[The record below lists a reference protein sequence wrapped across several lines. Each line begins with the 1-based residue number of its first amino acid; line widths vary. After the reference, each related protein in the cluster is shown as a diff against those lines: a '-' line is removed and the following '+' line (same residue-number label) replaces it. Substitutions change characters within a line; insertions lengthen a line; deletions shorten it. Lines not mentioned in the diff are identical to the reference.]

1 MIKNEY
7 KVFGRVDIDFE
18 KFYSNLNTDVLG
30 RKILFFESVTST
42 NDIAKEYAEKGEWG
56 LCILAEEQTKGR
68 GTHGRRWSTF
78 KGKSIA
84 LSIVIHPD
92 WIKDTSILSIA
103 AAKAVIKT
111 LEKFNLKA
119 SLKFPNDVYLNGK
132 KVCGI
137 LTELFYSSQKV
148 KYAILGIG
156 ININQEEFDDELK
169 DVAISIKQAL
179 GYEISREEFLDTF
192 LYELEFIKCHF

>member
-1 MIKNEY
+1 
-7 KVFGRVDIDFE
+7 
-18 KFYSNLNTDVLG
+18 
-30 RKILFFESVTST
+30 
-42 NDIAKEYAEKGEWG
+42 DIAREYAEKGEWG

-84 LSIVIHPD
+84 LSIVLHPD

-111 LEKFNLKA
+111 LEKFDLKA
-119 SLKFPNDVYLNGK
+119 TLKFPNDVYLNGK

-179 GYEISREEFLDTF
+179 GYEISREEFLAKLLSACHLTF
-192 LYELEFIKCHF
+192 

>member
-7 KVFGRVDIDFE
+7 KVFGRVDFDFE
-18 KFYSNLNTDVLG
+18 KFLSNLNTNVLG

-42 NDIAKEYAEKGEWG
+42 NDIAREYAENGEWG

-68 GTHGRRWSTF
+68 GTHGRSWSTY

-84 LSIVIHPD
+84 LSIVLHPD
-92 WIKDTSILSIA
+92 WIKDTSLLSIA
-103 AAKAVIKT
+103 AAKAVIRT
-111 LEKFNLKA
+111 LEKYNLNA
-119 SLKFPNDVYLNGK
+119 TLKFPNDVYLNEK

-137 LTELFYSSQKV
+137 LTEIFYSSEKV

-156 ININQEEFDDELK
+156 ININQEKFEDELK
-169 DVAISIKQAL
+169 DIAISIKQVL
-179 GYEISREEFLDTF
+179 GYEIPREEFLAILLECLPLDILTF
-192 LYELEFIKCHF
+192 